1 MGDIVEPKGAQF
13 KLPIPLIWQHDNSDP
28 IGWVTAA
35 RVTEKGIEVEGEVAQ
50 IDDEGPLKER
60 LTTAWQML
68 KAKLVRGLSVGFMP
82 LESARIEGTY
92 GMRYTKWLWF
102 ELSAVTVPAN
112 ADASITTIK
121 SLDNALLA
129 ATGRKQDRVVRLL
142 PSRRLGTTRCPPGRR
157 IPQVIPK
164 GHAVNLQE
172 QIKRLMETR
181 TAKALELEGV
191 QKKAPRRRPDQGRER
206 ARGLQGSDR
215 RHCPDRRR
223 VGRPARARG
232 PVQVTK
238 ATPAAG
244 ATPAGATNA
253 RGAIATGA
261 GPAIHM
267 NKDADEKFKGQN
279 YTRMVIAK
287 ALRACPTA
295 TSLRW
300 PSLRRAGASRTPR

>member
-1 MGDIVEPKGAQF
+1 MERAYSTLVIKALSDEGGKRTFKGIASTPSTDRMGDIVEPKGAQF

-142 PSRRLGTTRCPPGRR
+142 PPGVSGQPGAR
-157 IPQVIPK
+157 Q
-164 GHAVNLQE
+164 
-172 QIKRLMETR
+172 
-181 TAKALELEGV
+181 GV
-191 QKKAPRRRPDQGRER
+191 VFLK
-206 ARGLQGSDR
+206 
-215 RHCPDRRR
+215 
-223 VGRPARARG
+223 
-232 PVQVTK
+232 
-238 ATPAAG
+238 
-244 ATPAGATNA
+244 
-253 RGAIATGA
+253 
-261 GPAIHM
+261 
-267 NKDADEKFKGQN
+267 
-279 YTRMVIAK
+279 
-287 ALRACPTA
+287 
-295 TSLRW
+295 
-300 PSLRRAGASRTPR
+300 